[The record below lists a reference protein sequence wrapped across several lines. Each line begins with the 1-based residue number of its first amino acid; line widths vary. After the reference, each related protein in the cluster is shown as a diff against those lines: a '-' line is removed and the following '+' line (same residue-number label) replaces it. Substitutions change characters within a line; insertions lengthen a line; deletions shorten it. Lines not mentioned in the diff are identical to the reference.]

1 MNEHSVFEGSWL
13 ELREPLD
20 HRSRSRELLPPLRAW
35 WTNRVHGAE
44 RIVDLASGSG
54 SNLRYLAPRL
64 PAAQR
69 WILVDQDPEL
79 LGRVEVPEVAGGVLE
94 VIEMCRDL
102 RDDPKGL
109 VRDADLVTG
118 SAFLDLV
125 SREWLEDLV
134 EGCRGSEAGACFAM
148 TYDGDFRWYAD
159 ESRRTPMAPPA
170 DAPVRDA
177 VNRHQR
183 REKGFGPALGPRAAP
198 EAARL
203 FEDVGY
209 RTWIRPSP
217 WVLGPDEE
225 GVVLRLL
232 EGWEGAAVEEAP
244 ESAAAVRAWAEKRRA
259 AVRRGS
265 FGLTVGHLDLLA
277 LPDSEREPKGGR
289 RRRPGDPDPDPGA
302 EAPEART

>member
-20 HRSRSRELLPPLRAW
+20 HRSRSRDLLPPLRAW
-35 WTNRVHGAE
+35 WSDRVDGTGV
-44 RIVDLASGSG
+44 IVDLASGSG
-54 SNLRYLAPRL
+54 SNLRYLAPRI
-64 PAAQR
+64 PGAQR
-69 WILVDQDPEL
+69 WILVDRDPKL
-79 LGRVEVPEVAGGVLE
+79 LDRVEVPGVGGGLLDV
-94 VIEMCRDL
+94 VKMRRDL
-102 RDDPKGL
+102 REDPKGL

-125 SREWLEDLV
+125 SRDWLEDLV
-134 EGCRGSEAGACFAM
+134 EGCRGTEAGACFAM

-159 ESRRTPMAPPA
+159 ESRRTPMARPA

-198 EAARL
+198 EAVRL
-203 FEDVGY
+203 FEDAGY
-209 RTWIRPSP
+209 RTWIRSSA
-217 WVLGPDEE
+217 WVLGPDE
-225 GVVLRLL
+225 GTLTLRLL
-232 EGWEGAAVEEAP
+232 EGWE
-244 ESAAAVRAWAEKRRA
+244 AAAIEAVPERAERVRAWAEHRRA

-277 LPDSEREPKGGR
+277 LPDWKQEPEEGR
-289 RRRPGDPDPDPGA
+289 RGRSRTPDPG
-302 EAPEART
+302 PEART